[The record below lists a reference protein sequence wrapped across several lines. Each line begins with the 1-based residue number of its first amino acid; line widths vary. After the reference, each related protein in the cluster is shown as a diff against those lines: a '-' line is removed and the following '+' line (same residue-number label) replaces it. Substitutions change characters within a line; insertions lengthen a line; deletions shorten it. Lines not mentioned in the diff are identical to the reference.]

1 MTLILIP
8 LKQELK
14 FILQTFETAGW
25 RPEKSQHQ
33 GFWFWHFSE
42 LSLILVVCGCGQ
54 DLFETKARFCLQYL
68 KNIHH
73 ILCVGSAGAL
83 KPDLKTGE
91 LICSTK
97 TIQYKMDTVPN
108 RKTSILKPAQI
119 NDKDFLPIT
128 FCHSTSEQ
136 IIKTL
141 KTMIKNHPLRFGPII
156 SVDKDVFNKE
166 HRDQIQRQT
175 GGWAVAHEGVCG
187 AKIAKDNG
195 LSFIEIRA
203 ITDLAS
209 GKVHQDF
216 HKNLQSAMKN
226 LGELLLD
233 YSKRSQ
239 NGFP

>member
-25 RPEKSQHQ
+25 KPEKSQHQ
-33 GFWFWHFSE
+33 GFWFWHFPK

-68 KNIHH
+68 KDIHH

-83 KPDLKTGE
+83 KPDLKTGD

-108 RKTSILKPAQI
+108 RKISNLKPART
-119 NDKDFLPIT
+119 NDKDFLSTT
-128 FCHSTSEQ
+128 FPHPTSEQ
-136 IIKTL
+136 IIRTL
-141 KTMIKNHPLRFGPII
+141 KTMIKNHPLHFGPII
-156 SVDKDVFNKE
+156 SVDKDVLNKK
-166 HRDQIQRQT
+166 HRDRIHRET

-187 AKIAKDNG
+187 AKIAKNNR
-195 LSFIEIRA
+195 LPFTEIRA

-233 YSKRSQ
+233 YSEKSP
-239 NGFP
+239 NGFS